1 MPPEQRPIP
10 RFIAEPPHEGR
21 PYGRWSEMLKEHFL
35 AAVSAIDTDEDLG
48 DPGHVVWFPDR
59 TFQGRTYIPA
69 TASTSTGFELLGYV
83 SFLREND
90 GADAADFEA
99 FADYTDETA
108 EAHPE
113 WKLDIS
119 DHELT
124 AWNGGDNRRG
134 DISLVWGD
142 SLMSGGALA
151 TAELGPT
158 TVDQCQLIDDRFT
171 LVALD
176 NYTGDYLQIRLWGRG
191 GGEMASESLY
201 EDDDD
206 DDEYEDDDEFED
218 DVTDEDDDDL
228 DDDAED
234 SAREDEK

>member
-21 PYGRWSEMLKEHFL
+21 PYGRWAEMLAEHWL
-35 AAVSAIDTDEDLG
+35 AAVSGIDTDEDLG
-48 DPGHVVWFPDR
+48 EPGHITWFPDR
-59 TFQGRTYIPA
+59 TFHGRTYIPA

-108 EAHPE
+108 EAHPD
-113 WKLDIS
+113 WKLDLS
-119 DHELT
+119 DHELGP
-124 AWNGGDNRRG
+124 WNGGDNRQG

-142 SLMSGGALA
+142 SLISGGAIA

-158 TVDQCQLIDDRFT
+158 VVDQCALIDDRFT

-176 NYTGDYLQIRLWGRG
+176 NYTGDYLQIRLFGRG
-191 GGEMASESLY
+191 LGELASESLY
-201 EDDDD
+201 EDDDSEE
-206 DDEYEDDDEFED
+206 DEDEEELD
-218 DVTDEDDDDL
+218 EEELDEDD
-228 DDDAED
+228 
-234 SAREDEK
+234 K